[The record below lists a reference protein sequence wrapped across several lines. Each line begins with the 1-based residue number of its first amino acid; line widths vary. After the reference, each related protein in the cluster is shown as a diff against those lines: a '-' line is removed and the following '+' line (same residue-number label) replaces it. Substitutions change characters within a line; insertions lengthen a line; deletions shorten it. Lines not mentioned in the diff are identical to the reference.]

1 MTIPQTRPTNGSD
14 GIFSLANDHLTYS
27 SVFPR
32 IAGGGSK
39 SVPSG
44 GLLQGRSHIDVASL
58 QCCQPAGAQTH
69 L

>member
-1 MTIPQTRPTNGSD
+1 MTIPKTRPTTGSD
-14 GIFSLANDHLTYS
+14 GIFSLAYS

-39 SVPSG
+39 SVSSG